1 MQTSLLRH
9 TFRFL
14 STLFV
19 GCCLVVGQAM
29 AAAPFKIADIRVE
42 GLQRVEAG
50 TVFASLPFRAGDDY
64 TDDKGSLAI
73 RALFGL
79 SLFKDVRIEVQDQVV
94 VVVVQ
99 ERPSVADINFTGL
112 KEFKPD
118 AVAKVLK
125 DIGLA
130 EGRPYD
136 RALEDKAVQIIKGQ
150 YIGRGIY
157 TAEVVVTAT
166 PIARNRVN
174 LNFQVVEGSVSTIK
188 EFRILGNQ
196 YYPESELR
204 DLLTL
209 DTGNWMSWYTKSDRY
224 SKVKLNGDLEALRA
238 FYVSNG
244 FLNFKIESTQVAIS
258 PDKSSVSVVVNIQE
272 GQRFVVSG
280 VRLEGNYLGK
290 EADFLSKVVV
300 TAGKPYNENTVSET
314 VAGLTRYYGD
324 FGYAFARVVPRN
336 VVDQEKQTVDVVLQG
351 DPGQRAYVRRIEVQ
365 GNLRTRD
372 EVVRRELRQN
382 EATWYDGRLIR
393 LSRDRINRLGY
404 FTDVSIQNR
413 AVPNAPDQVD
423 LVLSVV
429 ERPTGN
435 LSIGAGFGNEEGLSL
450 VAGIQQENVFGSGQ
464 SLGFNINTSRFNR
477 TLQVDTTDPF
487 FTDDGVSRT
496 YAVSLTTNKPLDT
509 VGGSY
514 TIQRKRAN
522 VSFGIPISELDRIF
536 VGAGLESTSI
546 TGGQSLAQ
554 QAFVTEFGSPA
565 IGVPVTLGWS
575 RDSRDSFL
583 APTAGRYQRINTEVS
598 AAGDTRYVKADYQFQ
613 QYWPL
618 TKRYTFAV
626 NTEFGYGTG
635 LGGRSF
641 PLLKNYFGGGQG
653 SVRGFGQGTLGGL
666 SASVAAPSDRSQ
678 DIRVGG
684 SRSVLLNT
692 ELIAPFPGV
701 GNDPTLRMFAF
712 VDAGSIYCT
721 ASATVTCTSNALR
734 VSSGVGLSWL
744 SPVGPLRLSWSNAL
758 RKETTD
764 TTQTIQF
771 QIGTSF

>member
-244 FLNFKIESTQVAIS
+244 FLNFKIE
-258 PDKSSVSVVVNIQE
+258 
-272 GQRFVVSG
+272 
-280 VRLEGNYLGK
+280 
-290 EADFLSKVVV
+290 
-300 TAGKPYNENTVSET
+300 
-314 VAGLTRYYGD
+314 
-324 FGYAFARVVPRN
+324 
-336 VVDQEKQTVDVVLQG
+336 
-351 DPGQRAYVRRIEVQ
+351 
-365 GNLRTRD
+365 
-372 EVVRRELRQN
+372 
-382 EATWYDGRLIR
+382 
-393 LSRDRINRLGY
+393 
-404 FTDVSIQNR
+404 
-413 AVPNAPDQVD
+413 
-423 LVLSVV
+423 
-429 ERPTGN
+429 
-435 LSIGAGFGNEEGLSL
+435 
-450 VAGIQQENVFGSGQ
+450 
-464 SLGFNINTSRFNR
+464 
-477 TLQVDTTDPF
+477 
-487 FTDDGVSRT
+487 
-496 YAVSLTTNKPLDT
+496 
-509 VGGSY
+509 
-514 TIQRKRAN
+514 
-522 VSFGIPISELDRIF
+522 
-536 VGAGLESTSI
+536 
-546 TGGQSLAQ
+546 
-554 QAFVTEFGSPA
+554 
-565 IGVPVTLGWS
+565 
-575 RDSRDSFL
+575 
-583 APTAGRYQRINTEVS
+583 
-598 AAGDTRYVKADYQFQ
+598 
-613 QYWPL
+613 
-618 TKRYTFAV
+618 
-626 NTEFGYGTG
+626 
-635 LGGRSF
+635 
-641 PLLKNYFGGGQG
+641 
-653 SVRGFGQGTLGGL
+653 
-666 SASVAAPSDRSQ
+666 
-678 DIRVGG
+678 
-684 SRSVLLNT
+684 
-692 ELIAPFPGV
+692 
-701 GNDPTLRMFAF
+701 
-712 VDAGSIYCT
+712 
-721 ASATVTCTSNALR
+721 
-734 VSSGVGLSWL
+734 
-744 SPVGPLRLSWSNAL
+744 
-758 RKETTD
+758 
-764 TTQTIQF
+764 
-771 QIGTSF
+771 